1 MEKYEFVRVAFALR
15 CLPLIKVLVV
25 CLFEKDRAWPGSGT
39 MIPWAKFV
47 VVVVIPILLPIF
59 FDLVVVR
66 NVRRIDQ
73 VP

>member
-1 MEKYEFVRVAFALR
+1 M
-15 CLPLIKVLVV
+15 V